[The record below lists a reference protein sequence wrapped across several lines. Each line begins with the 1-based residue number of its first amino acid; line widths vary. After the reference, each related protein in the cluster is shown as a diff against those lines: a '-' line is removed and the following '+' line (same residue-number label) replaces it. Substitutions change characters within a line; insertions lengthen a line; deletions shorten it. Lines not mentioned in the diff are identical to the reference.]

1 MPSTLYRQALGSLS
15 DDEKTILESWTSW
28 LASYTSSS
36 PDASRDGARIL
47 ANFEAEAHLVGDN
60 NFGDP
65 AELIGLLRC
74 CASRLASLP
83 PPERPAGYG
92 AVCQEF
98 GGRGLRIPREHLPD
112 GLLRYTSSRTLAAEI
127 IEHVLGKRAR
137 DAFDRESL
145 PPETLFARLKSRWAV
160 ARLIPTDRLGRG
172 NEVFAT

>member
-1 MPSTLYRQALGSLS
+1 VPSNLYRQALGSLS
-15 DDEKTILESWTSW
+15 DDERTTLESWTNW
-28 LASYTSSS
+28 LASTSSS
-36 PDASRDGARIL
+36 PDVSRNGAKIL
-47 ANFEAEAHLVGDN
+47 ANFESEAHLVGDN
-60 NFGDP
+60 DFGDS

-83 PPERPAGYG
+83 PPERPTGYD

-145 PPETLFARLKSRWAV
+145 PPKPSLHVLKAGGQR
-160 ARLIPTDRLGRG
+160 PG
-172 NEVFAT
+172 